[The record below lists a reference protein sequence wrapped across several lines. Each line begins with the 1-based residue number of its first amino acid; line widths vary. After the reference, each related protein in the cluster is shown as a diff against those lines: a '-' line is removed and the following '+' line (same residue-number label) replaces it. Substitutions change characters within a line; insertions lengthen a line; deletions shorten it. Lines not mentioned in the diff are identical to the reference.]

1 MAGTTLE
8 FAPVVSGVLV
18 TLLGGGVFGIWSLS
32 MKVEGLRVS
41 QDHLRAD
48 LEIFRGEIR
57 AVKEEVKQ

>member
-1 MAGTTLE
+1 MAETLA
-8 FAPVVSGVLV
+8 FAPMLQGVLIA
-18 TLLGGGVFGIWSLS
+18 LLSGGVFGIWNLS